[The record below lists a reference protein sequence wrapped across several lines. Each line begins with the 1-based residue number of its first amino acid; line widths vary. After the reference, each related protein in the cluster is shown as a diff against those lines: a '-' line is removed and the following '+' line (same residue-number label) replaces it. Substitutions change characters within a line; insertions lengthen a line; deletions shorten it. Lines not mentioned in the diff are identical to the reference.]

1 MPRFQKQTSR
11 SDGRLVA
18 NGGPWGVAGSPF
30 NTEAYGQIDD
40 NQWTAVGRKP
50 LSTFSIDVDSA
61 SYAN

>member
-1 MPRFQKQTSR
+1 MSKRLLAESAAEGASVLGGESPDRR
-11 SDGRLVA
+11 S
-18 NGGPWGVAGSPF
+18 
-30 NTEAYGQIDD
+30 NTEAYDQIDD